1 MSKARRGQILE
12 HAEQSD
18 EALQI
23 WLRTLDEAKL
33 IVQDCRRQ
41 LKAEIDRLSVIE
53 GDTVEIDELD
63 AASVTRTG
71 AHRQRL
77 RAGMYIY
84 LASIPTDRGSLL
96 KIHLTI

>member
-1 MSKARRGQILE
+1 MSQARRGQILE
-12 HAEQSD
+12 QAEYSD

-41 LKAEIDRLSVIE
+41 LTAEIDRLSAIE
-53 GDTVEIDELD
+53 GNTGESDELE
-63 AASVTRTG
+63 AASMTRTG

-77 RAGMYIY
+77 RAGMYTY
-84 LASIPTDRGSLL
+84 LDSMPGDHGSWLNMRL
-96 KIHLTI
+96 NM

>member
-1 MSKARRGQILE
+1 MSQARRGQILE
-12 HAEQSD
+12 QAEHSD

-23 WLRTLDEAKL
+23 WLRTLDEARL

-41 LKAEIDRLSVIE
+41 LTAEIDRLTAIE
-53 GDTVEIDELD
+53 GTTVESDELE
-63 AASVTRTG
+63 AGSVTRTG

-84 LASIPTDRGSLL
+84 LDSMPGNRGSSLNMRL
-96 KIHLTI
+96 NI

>member
-1 MSKARRGQILE
+1 MSQARRGQILE

-23 WLRTLDEAKL
+23 WLRTLDEAKW

-41 LKAEIDRLSVIE
+41 LKAEIDRLGVIE
-53 GDTVEIDELD
+53 GVTVESEEFE

-77 RAGMYIY
+77 RAGMYMY
-84 LASIPTDRGSLL
+84 LAFISSDCGSLL
-96 KIHLTI
+96 KMLLKM